1 MLPFM
6 HTLTLA
12 LLAAAGTASALP
24 TTAYATA
31 IAAEQHRNQRRSGC
45 HSDEVEI
52 YRKGSELECQGS
64 TAFWQPII
72 FQYVQLGVLTSAA
85 VTIAYWV
92 TSRWNVQSLTV
103 GGARRVRRDGDDD
116 DTIYIV
122 ADDHEEVAVPA
133 TIVNDRRVV
142 RIEDWL
148 ASARGGDLVARNLDG
163 DATAAPLIGGEVHY
177 HLNGTLDTFTLD
189 FAAAPETNNS
199 LVARDAWTVHT
210 TYWATSGHDTTS
222 LGYDAVKDLA
232 LHSYT
237 SLRDGTSEACG
248 YMANSGTW
256 HGAFRHWLGDNGYS
270 VGECEAERKY

>member
-1 MLPFM
+1 M
-6 HTLTLA
+6 HTLSLA

-24 TTAYATA
+24 TTDYAKATS
-31 IAAEQHRNQRRSGC
+31 AEQHRNTRRSGC

-64 TAFWQPII
+64 SAFWQPII
-72 FQYVQLGVLTSAA
+72 FQYVQLGVLTAA
-85 VTIAYWV
+85 STLIAYWV
-92 TSRWNVQSLTV
+92 TSRWNVQSLSV
-103 GGARRVRRDGDDD
+103 GGARMVRRDGDND

-122 ADDHEEVAVPA
+122 ADDNQEVAVPA

-148 ASARGGDLVARNLDG
+148 ASARGGDLVTRSLDS

-189 FAAAPETNNS
+189 FAAPRETNNS
-199 LVARDAWTVHT
+199 LAARDAYTVHT
-210 TYWATSGHDTTS
+210 TYWATPGHASTS
-222 LGYDAVKDLA
+222 LGYDDVKDLA
-232 LHSYT
+232 LQSYT
-237 SLRDGTSEACG
+237 RLRAGTSQACG

-270 VGECEAERKY
+270 VGECNAERKY